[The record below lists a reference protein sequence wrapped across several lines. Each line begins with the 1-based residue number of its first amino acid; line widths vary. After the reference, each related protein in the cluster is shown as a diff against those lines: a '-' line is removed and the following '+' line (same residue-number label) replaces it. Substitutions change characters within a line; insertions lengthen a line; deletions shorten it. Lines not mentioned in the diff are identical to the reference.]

1 MHWIS
6 RLFKGEKDM
15 LKIEN
20 IFNSNLAP
28 IFEYGYTGPGP
39 EDAAERARARQAFEV
54 CDVEKALTVLCGE
67 ILELEYG
74 RDIFCGRLPEQV
86 RNGSAVRLLAGDPGT
101 DQDYWEGKISFF
113 MRDRSREKVLQSCS
127 CLVVTL
133 PLLKWVTVNSALQ
146 KEAVTISKISLAGEP
161 EETEV
166 NGAGL
171 GGTGLELIFNL
182 QVCITPPAAEF
193 I

>member
-1 MHWIS
+1 
-6 RLFKGEKDM
+6 M
-15 LKIEN
+15 LKMGN
-20 IFNSNLAP
+20 TFNTNLVP

-39 EDAAERARARQAFEV
+39 DDFAERLKARREFDV

-74 RDIFCGRLPEQV
+74 REIYCGTLPEQV

-101 DQDYWEGKISFF
+101 DQDYFEGKISFF
-113 MRDRSREKVLQSCS
+113 MRDRNREKVLQTCS
-127 CLVVTL
+127 RLAVTL
-133 PLLKWVTVNSALQ
+133 PLFKWLTVNSALQ
-146 KEAVTISKISLAGEP
+146 RKAVTISSICLAEKP
-161 EETEV
+161 AETEV

-171 GGTGLELIFNL
+171 GGTGVELIFEFR
-182 QVCITPPAAEF
+182 VCITPPAAEF